1 MVHGDPSKLDP
12 LNRSPADLPERIT
25 ENFMSVTLSDYE
37 NLLAH
42 YSDRAAA
49 VGLLKQYRPYLE
61 MLPSMRRPLDSLI
74 VVTLPIVRADASSLD
89 SEALA
94 QDLID
99 YHTGRNHDQDHRG
112 LSRSGRQ
119 AIRLP
124 CDLALLMCDPEWQ
137 VKTGI
142 EVFVYIHR
150 PQEGFYDLLSRW
162 RRTQIL
168 LDQDY
173 EWIMPLR
180 YRHVLSDRAD
190 RVLPLFV
197 TLPATPTRIVRGLQ
211 GAGLPYVATTADL
224 DEADPEAWTPEVPTP
239 RASAESSDAGAAPE
253 GDLDPLRRDPW
264 G

>member
-1 MVHGDPSKLDP
+1 L
-12 LNRSPADLPERIT
+12 LIFLERTT
-25 ENFMSVTLSDYE
+25 ENFMPVTLSDYE
-37 NLLAH
+37 NLLAY
-42 YSDRAAA
+42 YSDRTAA

-74 VVTLPIVRADASSLD
+74 VVTLPIVRADANSLD
-89 SEALA
+89 AEGFA

-99 YHTGRNHDQDHRG
+99 YHTGRHHDEDHRG
-112 LSRSGRQ
+112 MVLSGRQ

-137 VKTGI
+137 VKTGV

-197 TLPATPTRIVRGLQ
+197 TLPATPSRIVRGLKA
-211 GAGLPYVATTADL
+211 AGLPYVVTTADL
-224 DEADPEAWTPEVPTP
+224 GEDTAATWTSETSPSRSSP
-239 RASAESSDAGAAPE
+239 ESSDAGALLE

-264 G
+264 S

>member
-1 MVHGDPSKLDP
+1 MP
-12 LNRSPADLPERIT
+12 
-25 ENFMSVTLSDYE
+25 VTLSDYE
-37 NLLAH
+37 NLLAY
-42 YSDRAAA
+42 YSDRTAA

-89 SEALA
+89 SDGFA

-99 YHTGRNHDQDHRG
+99 YHTGRNREEDHRG
-112 LSRSGRQ
+112 MALSGRQ

-137 VKTGI
+137 VKTGV

-180 YRHVLSDRAD
+180 YRHVLSDRAE

-197 TLPATPTRIVRGLQ
+197 TLPATPPRIVRGLK
-211 GAGLPYVATTADL
+211 GAGLPYVATTTEP
-224 DEADPEAWTPEVPTP
+224 DEAASATWTPEIATSCLSPE
-239 RASAESSDAGAAPE
+239 ASESEVLPE